1 MKNGFDKTFHEVIDE
16 ITLNYELTKIQDRE
30 LSIALDEC
38 FSEINSLVKE
48 HSKMK
53 PYLDL
58 EGEWLAEYED
68 GITDSI
74 NDNFSWKW
82 MVGNELYSKQHIL
95 ENLDD
100 FIKQKEEMIN
110 KNWFSSFLTHLTV
123 SIVRCVQAYQIR
135 TKQFK

>member
-30 LSIALDEC
+30 LSFAFDEC
-38 FSEINSLVKE
+38 FSEINSLVMK

-68 GITDSI
+68 GIYDSI

-110 KNWFSSFLTHLTV
+110 KN
-123 SIVRCVQAYQIR
+123 
-135 TKQFK
+135 